1 MQIAAHAAD
10 LAVQA
15 LMQGHLEQGAA
26 LPRRGAGVAGNTGQ
40 IMNLPRQDADFHG
53 RELLALGKRHS
64 LAHDLKGAVGHPAPD
79 EHMIHARHVM
89 PGMHHPV
96 GQFTVVGEQDKPF
109 RKKVETPGGIKAAG
123 LPLRGDEIEHRGPA
137 FGIVGR
143 GHHAHGFVQQQVA
156 GGLRDGLDGL
166 AVHFQ
171 LVGAGR
177 DLEARRGDGLAVDA
191 DASGGDELVGP
202 AAGTDAGVRQR
213 FVDSYGLFHDTPGRA
228 CAGPFPAGIL
238 RWRLPIMWARM
249 PFRQGIC
256 E

>member
-1 MQIAAHAAD
+1 MI
-10 LAVQA
+10 
-15 LMQGHLEQGAA
+15 
-26 LPRRGAGVAGNTGQ
+26 RR
-40 IMNLPRQDADFHG
+40 
-53 RELLALGKRHS
+53 
-64 LAHDLKGAVGHPAPD
+64 
-79 EHMIHARHVM
+79 
-89 PGMHHPV
+89 
-96 GQFTVVGEQDKPF
+96 
-109 RKKVETPGGIKAAG
+109 
-123 LPLRGDEIEHRGPA
+123 
-137 FGIVGR
+137 
-143 GHHAHGFVQQQVA
+143 
-156 GGLRDGLDGL
+156 LDGL

-191 DASGGDELVGP
+191 DAPGGDELVGP

-213 FVDSYGLFHDTPGRA
+213 FVDSYGLFHDTPERA

>member
-1 MQIAAHAAD
+1 MRIIA
-10 LAVQA
+10 
-15 LMQGHLEQGAA
+15 GEF
-26 LPRRGAGVAGNTGQ
+26 RGRK
-40 IMNLPRQDADFHG
+40 LDA
-53 RELLALGKRHS
+53 
-64 LAHDLKGAVGHPAPD
+64 P
-79 EHMIHARHVM
+79 
-89 PGMHHPV
+89 
-96 GQFTVVGEQDKPF
+96 
-109 RKKVETPGGIKAAG
+109 
-123 LPLRGDEIEHRGPA
+123 RGDGTRPTTDRVRESLMSA
-137 FGIVGR
+137 LVS
-143 GHHAHGFVQQQVA
+143 
-156 GGLRDGLDGL
+156 LRDGLDGL

-191 DASGGDELVGP
+191 DAPGGDELVGP
-202 AAGTDAGVRQR
+202 TAGTDAGVRQR